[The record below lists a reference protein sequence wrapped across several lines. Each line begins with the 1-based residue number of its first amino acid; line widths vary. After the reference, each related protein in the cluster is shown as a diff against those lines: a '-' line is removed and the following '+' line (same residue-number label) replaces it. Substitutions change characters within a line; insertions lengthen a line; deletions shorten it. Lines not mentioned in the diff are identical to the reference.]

1 MDTTR
6 ILGFATFVTVP
17 ILTASNAPVSLPVP
31 YALLGLPR
39 LYAIPALSDI
49 TKLQRTRL
57 HALFAPKPITNV
69 SNVQVQVSAHSAP
82 SVMQCQLV
90 PIVPLDTR
98 VQVAL
103 IAPMDSTVI
112 LVASAQDVLTL

>member
-6 ILGFATFVTVP
+6 ILGFATFATAP
-17 ILTASNAPVSLPVP
+17 ILTASNAPVSPPVP
-31 YALLGLPR
+31 YALLGLPH
-39 LYAIPALSDI
+39 LYAIPALSVI
-49 TKLQRTRL
+49 MKPQRTRL
-57 HALFAPKPITNV
+57 HALFAPKPITTV
-69 SNVQVQVSAHSAP
+69 SNVQVQLSAHSAP

-103 IAPMDSTVI
+103 IVPMDSTII
-112 LVASAQDVLTL
+112 LVASAQDVPTL

>member
-6 ILGFATFVTVP
+6 ILGFATFVTAP

-31 YALLGLPR
+31 YALLGLPH
-39 LYAIPALSDI
+39 LYAIPALSVI
-49 TKLQRTRL
+49 MKPQRTRL
-57 HALFAPKPITNV
+57 HALFAHKPITTV

-98 VQVAL
+98 VQVV
-103 IAPMDSTVI
+103 STVPLDTIAI
-112 LVASAQDVLTL
+112 LIVELAIHVLK